1 MDIKANAKPKRTPKD
16 RIFDLLMEAEPTRRI
31 NHLKRLAA
39 GRSFEDELRH
49 RVKGKRILVTGAS
62 SGVGR
67 GAALGLLKAGAHV
80 LLVARR
86 SELLQ
91 EVADEASDYDGKA
104 FIYTCD
110 LSDDEDREKLIA
122 QIIKEHGGVDT
133 IVNNAGRSIRR
144 TIYQAADRLHDYD
157 RVMKINYF
165 GAINLTIPL
174 VDRMRIT
181 GNGGHIVNISTMGTQ
196 LTGTPR
202 FGAYIG
208 SKMALDGFTESVAC
222 ETYNDGINWTT
233 VHLPLTQ
240 TDMIAPAQNAWSG
253 YPKLSLEAGVDML
266 LYAIAYEPIRV
277 WHPGILTLGIVDRLF
292 TKKMLKFK
300 AREFPRY
307 EPEKP
312 LPRVA
317 IVGAGMSGIAMA
329 KTLKSAGSDDFVVY
343 EKAESVGGT
352 WRDNTYPGLTCDVPA
367 HFYCYEDDL
376 SPKWS
381 RVFAPGSE
389 LRAYFEEVTEK
400 RGLKEHIKF
409 NSEIDEAKYED
420 GRWKIRTKSGETDE
434 ADVLVCA
441 TGVLHHPNIPDI
453 PGKDTFAGPSFH
465 SALWDHSIPLEGKRV
480 GIIGNGSTGV
490 QIVTALSEQCEQ
502 VTLFQRTPQWVIS
515 VPNPEIPKPL
525 RKLAEKVPAIQ
536 RLSYNSFG
544 SLFTNLFQAPLSPGW
559 QRSFFSKGAKGS
571 LSRVANDGLRARLTP
586 DYAPMCKRMISSPKF
601 YDAVQQPNVEVCTT
615 HIERI
620 DPKGVITKDG
630 QLHEF
635 DILVFATGFHAQ
647 SYMRPMQVTGRDGM
661 PLDAAWNEGPIAHN
675 TTMIPGFPNLFT
687 LMGPN
692 SPIGNSSLVP
702 IAEAQSQYAL
712 NWMERMR
719 REGISEVEPTQEAT
733 EAFYEQVNKALG
745 TTVWTSGCNSWYL
758 NEDGR
763 PILWPWPLDE
773 LTRRL
778 TQIVESDF
786 HLKRDDEKDA
796 QLADGYRADS
806 EEEFNSQLLKP
817 DTLSPRPDLAAKKQ
831 ATKAQPA
838 KANEKDAKAM
848 DAKSEKGAEASQAEQ
863 AKSKKADPAAMKTE
877 KS

>member
-1 MDIKANAKPKRTPKD
+1 MDIKESVKPQRTPKD
-16 RIFDLLMEAEPTRRI
+16 RIADLLMEAEPTRQLNR
-31 NHLKRLAA
+31 LKRIAA
-39 GRSFEDELRH
+39 GRSFADELRH
-49 RVKGKRILVTGAS
+49 KVRGKRILVTGAS

-67 GAALGLLKAGAHV
+67 GAALGLLKAGAQV

-86 SELLQ
+86 SDLLQ
-91 EVADEASDYDGKA
+91 QVADEAADYDGKA

-110 LSDDEDREKLIA
+110 LSDDDDREKLIQ

-133 IVNNAGRSIRR
+133 IINNAGRSIRR
-144 TIYQAADRLHDYD
+144 TIYQSAGRLHDYD

-174 VDRMRIT
+174 VERMRMT
-181 GNGGHIVNISTMGTQ
+181 GTGGHVINISTMGTQ
-196 LTGTPR
+196 LNGTPR
-202 FGAYIG
+202 FGAYIA
-208 SKMALDGFTESVAC
+208 SKMALDGFAESVAA

-240 TDMIAPAQNAWSG
+240 TDMIAPAQNVWSG

-266 LYAIAYEPIRV
+266 LYAVAYEPIRV
-277 WHPGILTLGIVDRLF
+277 WHPGILALGVVDRLF
-292 TKKMLKFK
+292 TKTMLKFK

-307 EPEKP
+307 QPEKP

-317 IVGAGMSGIAMA
+317 IIGAGMSGIAMA
-329 KTLKSAGSDDFVVY
+329 KTLKAAGSTDFVIY

-352 WRDNTYPGLTCDVPA
+352 WRDNTYPGLACDVPA

-381 RVFAPGSE
+381 RVFAPGEE
-389 LRAYFEEVTEK
+389 LRDYFEEVTEK
-400 RGLKEHIKF
+400 RGLKPFIKF
-409 NSEIDEAKYED
+409 NSEIEQAKFED
-420 GRWKIRTKSGETDE
+420 GRWKIRTKSGERDE
-434 ADVLVCA
+434 AEVLVCA

-453 PGKDTFAGPSFH
+453 EGIDSFAGASFH
-465 SALWDHSIPLEGKRV
+465 SARWDHSIPLEGKRV

-490 QIVTALSEQCEQ
+490 QIVTALAERCQQ

-515 VPNPEIPKPL
+515 VPNPKIPKSV
-525 RKLAEKVPAIQ
+525 RKLAEKIPAIQ
-536 RLSYNSFG
+536 RLSYHSFG

-571 LSRVANDGLRARLTP
+571 LSRVANDGLRSRLTP
-586 DYAPMCKRMISSPKF
+586 DYAPMCKRMISSPNF
-601 YDAVQQPNVEVCTT
+601 YHAVQQPNVEVCTT
-615 HIERI
+615 PIERI

-647 SYMRPMQVTGRDGM
+647 SYMRPMQVTGRDGIT
-661 PLDAAWNEGPIAHN
+661 LDAAWIEGPIAHN

-702 IAEAQSQYAL
+702 IAEAQAKYVL
-712 NWMERMR
+712 TWLDRMR
-719 REGISEVEPTQEAT
+719 REGISEVEPTQQAT
-733 EAFYEQVNKALG
+733 DAFYQEVNQALG
-745 TTVWTSGCNSWYL
+745 GTVWSSGCNSWYL

-778 TQIVESDF
+778 SQIVESDF
-786 HLKRDDEKDA
+786 HLKRDDESDA
-796 QLADGYRADS
+796 KLADGYRADS
-806 EEEFNSQLLKP
+806 EEEFNRQLLKP
-817 DTLSPRPDLAAKKQ
+817 DTLSPRPELAAKQ
-831 ATKAQPA
+831 Q
-838 KANEKDAKAM
+838 DAKDKGNVKTDQGA
-848 DAKSEKGAEASQAEQ
+848 DASETDQVK
-863 AKSKKADPAAMKTE
+863 AKKQTPLA
-877 KS
+877 

>member
-1 MDIKANAKPKRTPKD
+1 MDIIKKPKRAIHD
-16 RIFDLLMEAEPTRRI
+16 RLADILLEAEPTRQI
-31 NHLKRLAA
+31 NRAKRLLK
-39 GRSFEDELRH
+39 GHSFEDELRH
-49 RVKGKRILVTGAS
+49 KVQGKRILVTGAS

-67 GAALGLLKAGAHV
+67 GAALELLKAGATV

-86 SELLQ
+86 SELLE
-91 EVADEASDYDGKA
+91 EVATEAADYEGKA
-104 FIYTCD
+104 YIYTCD
-110 LSDDEDREKLIA
+110 LSKEEDSARLTK
-122 QIIKEHGGVDT
+122 QIIKEHGGVDV
-133 IVNNAGRSIRR
+133 IINNAGRSIRR
-144 TIYQAADRLHDYD
+144 TIYEAAHRLHDYD
-157 RVMKINYF
+157 RVMSINYF

-174 VDRMRIT
+174 VEQMRIAGT
-181 GNGGHIVNISTMGTQ
+181 GGHVINMSTMGTQ

-202 FGAYIG
+202 FGAYIA
-208 SKMALDGFTESVAC
+208 SKMALDGFAESVAA
-222 ETYNDGINWTT
+222 ETYHDGIKWTT

-266 LYAIAYEPIRV
+266 LYAVAYMPVRV
-277 WHPGILTLGIVDRLF
+277 WHPGIQALGIVDRLF
-292 TKKMLKFK
+292 TKKMLKWK

-317 IVGAGMSGIAMA
+317 VIGAGMSGIAMGKA
-329 KTLKSAGSDDFVVY
+329 LQDQGSSDFVIY
-343 EKAESVGGT
+343 EKADSVGGT

-367 HFYCYEDDL
+367 HFYCYEDEL

-389 LRAYFEEVTEK
+389 LRQYFEDVTKK
-400 RGLKEHIKF
+400 RGLDEHIKF
-409 NSEIDEAKYED
+409 NSEIDEAKFEN
-420 GRWKIRTKSGETDE
+420 GRWKIKTKSGETDE

-441 TGVLHHPNIPDI
+441 TGVLHHPNMPDI
-453 PGKDTFAGPSFH
+453 EGIDTFEGPSFH
-465 SALWDHSIPLEGKRV
+465 SARWDHSVPLEGKRV

-502 VTLFQRTPQWVIS
+502 VTLFQRTPQWVVS
-515 VPNPEIPKPL
+515 APNPEIPPAL
-525 RKLAEKVPAIQ
+525 RTLAKKIPALQ
-536 RLSYNSFG
+536 RLAYDASG
-544 SLFTNLFQAPLSPGW
+544 KLFTSLFQAPLTPGW
-559 QRSFFSKGAKGS
+559 QRSVFSKSAKTS
-571 LSRVANDGLRARLTP
+571 LSKVGNDKLRARLTP

-601 YDAVQQPNVEVCTT
+601 YDAVQQPNVDVCTT
-615 HIERI
+615 GIDRI
-620 DPKGVITKDG
+620 VPQGVLTTDG
-630 QLHEF
+630 ELHEF

-647 SYMRPMQVTGRDGM
+647 SYMRPMKVTGRDGM
-661 PLDAAWNEGPIAHN
+661 SLDAAWNEGPIAHN

-702 IAEAQSQYAL
+702 IAEAQARYAVK
-712 NWMERMR
+712 WIDRMR
-719 REGISEVEPTQEAT
+719 RENIQEIEPTQEAT
-733 EAFYEQVNKALG
+733 DAFYEEVNEALG

-778 TQIVESDF
+778 TNVVEADF
-786 HLKRDDEKDA
+786 HIR
-796 QLADGYRADS
+796 RADEVTVEDDDS
-806 EEEFNSQLLKP
+806 IEEFNSQLLKADGGIVLTP
-817 DTLSPRPDLAAKKQ
+817 KDNSKDKVADDKSM
-831 ATKAQPA
+831 KAG
-838 KANEKDAKAM
+838 D
-848 DAKSEKGAEASQAEQ
+848 KSM
-863 AKSKKADPAAMKTE
+863 KADDKSIKTDDKSMTAE